1 MRASLVAL
9 VALHLSLPF
18 VASDVLLSDSDS
30 ANYEVRNEVELN
42 TEFFDFG
49 VACASADCRRLVFAS
64 SRPVGKQWSKDP
76 ITGEAFMDLFEA
88 TWTEA
93 GRWSKPTPLLG
104 AINTSAN
111 EGSVA
116 FDPSFT
122 TLYFSRCGGP
132 SVQSYCELF
141 RSRPDA
147 EGWGPALSLG
157 LADRSVDVLT
167 QMGHP
172 AFSAD
177 GRYLFFSASLP
188 GGLGGLDIWYAS
200 YDPVQDSFGTPV
212 NAGPSVNSPRS
223 EMYPYL
229 RPNGTLYFASDAWGG
244 MGGLDI
250 CEALPVP
257 GSPMKFQQASP
268 MRAPINSPAD
278 DFGIVF
284 KQGSDEG
291 LFTSAR
297 TGGLGRDDVYSF
309 RPAN

>member
-1 MRASLVAL
+1 MRAILYTSIAVHFAVPLWACGF
-9 VALHLSLPF
+9 HF
-18 VASDVLLSDSDS
+18 DESDSVR
-30 ANYEVRNEVELN
+30 YLVRNELELN

-64 SRPVGKQWSKDP
+64 SRPVGKQWMKDP

-88 TWTEA
+88 SLTEV
-93 GRWSKPTPLLG
+93 GRWSEPKPLSG
-104 AINTSAN
+104 AINTASN

-116 FDPSFT
+116 FDPSFS

-157 LADRSVDVLT
+157 LTDRSVDFVT

-177 GRYLFFSASLP
+177 GRYLFFSANLP
-188 GGLGGLDIWYAS
+188 GGMGSLDIWYAP
-200 YDPVQDSFGTPV
+200 YDPVLDRFGTPV
-212 NAGPSVNSPRS
+212 NAGPAINTPNAEFFPFLRS
-223 EMYPYL
+223 
-229 RPNGTLYFASDAWGG
+229 NGTLYFASDGWGG
-244 MGGLDI
+244 LGGLEI
-250 CEALPVP
+250 CEAWPVP
-257 GSPMKFQQASP
+257 GAPFDFGQAQPMG
-268 MRAPINSPAD
+268 APINSPAD

-284 KQGSDEG
+284 KSGSNEG
-291 LFTSAR
+291 FLTSGR
-297 TGGLGRDDVYSF
+297 DGGLGRDDVYSF
-309 RPAN
+309 RPEN